1 MELQIS
7 KISLSETS
15 RSEVSLI
22 HRGQQIDFN
31 VSDYKGIMRDLKHD
45 IFGEINAFWSWLPSP
60 EQDQIFAAYREIK
73 NVFSEY
79 PSNEQLMLRLF
90 GLVGKLMNLHQLDK
104 IKHWMDFHERIYYP
118 PDLKQVFIQHQ
129 MPGTAEGTYL
139 FEDYAWLVALSIVL
153 RPMFPIWGE
162 FIAYIKEDFGPNW
175 KEYYAYQLLSQSE
188 LAHSIPME
196 RLRVYVKSMVASE
209 KKVDVGNSAHILHGG
224 VSVEDYPE
232 WVIGLVLVRKLII
245 GDVKGMDPKAHL
257 ASQIFNF
264 IKYKTKP
271 RSDNGFS
278 GIVRE
283 KRLEGSG
290 QGEENQQSR
299 LEANKVKAPV
309 SEGKI
314 APILHYA
321 RDMRRIALRICPDLP
336 LDLLE
341 RSFES
346 VLTLQNELHHKHQT
360 VLVMY
365 VLKYRRQISP
375 RAIHHF
381 LRNAKLEAIAAAQ
394 AIYWHKGYY
403 ELAALVSAI
412 ARPNID
418 EHTANEGGP
427 RTRLSPAIIE
437 ELTRWFPHP
446 RRQGGKQ
453 KAQRLPTA
461 AEVSIEL
468 VDRGLSEHAWI
479 LTLPQE
485 WVTILKQ
492 NPLETDRSYGV
503 PGNLK
508 VKLAQLAI
516 AFASR
521 SF

>member
-1 MELQIS
+1 LELQIS
-7 KISLSETS
+7 RISLSETS
-15 RSEVSLI
+15 RSEVQI
-22 HRGQQIDFN
+22 HHRGQTIEFN
-31 VSDYKGIMRDLKHD
+31 VSDFKGIIKDLKHD
-45 IFGEINAFWSWLPSP
+45 IFGEINAYWAWLPLP
-60 EQDQIFAAYREIK
+60 AQDHIFATYREIK

-90 GLVGKLMNLHQLDK
+90 GLVGKLVNAHKLEDV
-104 IKHWMDFHERIYYP
+104 KHWMTYHEPNIYYP
-118 PDLKQVFIQHQ
+118 PDLKTVFVPHE

-139 FEDYAWLVALSIVL
+139 LEDYSWLVALSIVL
-153 RPMFPIWGE
+153 RPMFPVWGE

-175 KEYYAYQLLSQSE
+175 KEYYAYRLLTQSY
-188 LAHSIPME
+188 LASSAPME
-196 RLRVYVKSMVASE
+196 RLRIYVKSMVSTD
-209 KKVDVGNSAHILHGG
+209 KKVEVSNSAHILHGG

-245 GDVKGMDPKAHL
+245 GDVKGLDPKAHL

-283 KRLEGSG
+283 KRVEG
-290 QGEENQQSR
+290 QGQGDENQQSK
-299 LEANKVKAPV
+299 LESNKVKAPV

-314 APILHYA
+314 APHLFYA
-321 RDMRRIALRICPDLP
+321 REMRRIALQIDPTLP
-336 LDLLE
+336 LEYLE
-341 RSFES
+341 QSFES
-346 VLTLQNELHHKHQT
+346 VKALENELHHKQQT

-365 VLKYRRQISP
+365 ALKYRNQVPP
-375 RAIHHF
+375 RALHYYI
-381 LRNAKLEAIAAAQ
+381 RNAKLEAIAAAQ
-394 AIYWHKGYY
+394 AIYWHKGYH
-403 ELAALVSAI
+403 ELAGLVSAV
-412 ARPNID
+412 ARSNAD
-418 EHTANEGGP
+418 EHTATEGGP
-427 RTRLSPAIIE
+427 RTRLSTQTLE
-437 ELTRWFPHP
+437 ELAKWFPHP

-453 KAQRLPTA
+453 KQQRQVTA

-468 VDRGLSEHAWI
+468 VDKGLSEHAWI

-485 WVTILKQ
+485 WATILKQ
-492 NPLETDRSYGV
+492 NPNDRNYGV